1 MLSVFLL
8 LLLGFFAGS
17 IYAAESEVGEN
28 VTEGT
33 YKKNSKTYECLS
45 SVSDG
50 GYLQITQI
58 VPNSSNVKISTYVD
72 DSKLLISGVVNK
84 GTEITIK
91 VYNSGVEQ
99 GDPYS
104 LVSTGTFSQSLE
116 VEEGVNKIVIA
127 YANKNDGIADHIM
140 IEVTR
145 AEAESINKIKDF
157 LVTA

>member
-17 IYAAESEVGEN
+17 IYAGEAEVGEN
-28 VTEGT
+28 VTEET
-33 YKKNSKTYECLS
+33 YTKNGKTYECLT

-72 DSKLLISGVVNK
+72 DSKLLISGVVSK

-91 VYNSGVEQ
+91 VYNGGEEQ
-99 GDPYS
+99 DYPV
-104 LVSTGTFSQSLE
+104 VSTGTFSQSLE
-116 VEEGVNKIVIA
+116 IEEGENKIVIA
-127 YANKNDGIADHIM
+127 YANKKDGISDHIM

-145 AEAESINKIKDF
+145 AEEESINRIKDF